1 MQNQVISS
9 AKILGQTIKAFR
21 ERKGLTQK
29 ELADLVGVK
38 QSSVS
43 NIESSS
49 S

>member
-1 MQNQVISS
+1 MKHFVR
-9 AKILGQTIKAFR
+9 K
-21 ERKGLTQK
+21 KGLTQK
-29 ELADLVGVK
+29 ALADLVGVK